1 MDDAY
6 VLLNL
11 ADRLW
16 HTLVTKVPSERAFS
30 AFQIAKSKIRNRLE
44 DNRVNKLLFIQMN
57 L

>member
-1 MDDAY
+1 MDYAY